1 MKNDKFGSS
10 LILCEVKPS
19 QLLIHPAHCGC
30 DASLVHPTEHACGNR
45 VATRVCLIRSPA
57 HTHTRMLARTHGF
70 SPSRGLRPRLG
81 SKPVPH
87 YACAADPIPAP
98 GPLPWRRS
106 SSQRHSHSL
115 GPAHACLGR
124 SVKHV
129 LQEGWLSRKTL
140 QRKRGSGCAS
150 PPLSPLHTPTL
161 SLGHGSREASP
172 TLGKSGVPPS
182 PHGNHGVL
190 LCYTGGTA
198 SAPPPHARFE
208 SGHGAWQ
215 SVRVERASYPHGRT
229 RCFSPR
235 HSAHSLFLRFPAR
248 APTAPLP
255 QPTPPHCRAT
265 SHPSCPRVP
274 TTPCAV

>member
-1 MKNDKFGSS
+1 MW
-10 LILCEVKPS
+10 KPR
-19 QLLIHPAHCGC
+19 G
-30 DASLVHPTEHACGNR
+30 D
-45 VATRVCLIRSPA
+45 TRVPDPLPCTHA

-106 SSQRHSHSL
+106 SSQRHPHSL
-115 GPAHACLGR
+115 GPARACLGR
-124 SVKHV
+124 SIKHV

-150 PPLSPLHTPTL
+150 PPLSPLRTPTL

-182 PHGNHGVL
+182 PPWEPWRAAL
-190 LCYTGGTA
+190 LHRGYSKRA
-198 SAPPPHARFE
+198 AAPRSF
-208 SGHGAWQ
+208 
-215 SVRVERASYPHGRT
+215 
-229 RCFSPR
+229 
-235 HSAHSLFLRFPAR
+235 
-248 APTAPLP
+248 
-255 QPTPPHCRAT
+255 
-265 SHPSCPRVP
+265 
-274 TTPCAV
+274 

>member
-1 MKNDKFGSS
+1 M
-10 LILCEVKPS
+10 
-19 QLLIHPAHCGC
+19 
-30 DASLVHPTEHACGNR
+30 
-45 VATRVCLIRSPA
+45 ATRVCLIRFPA

-106 SSQRHSHSL
+106 SSQRHPPQPRTRPCLPRQVDQARAARGLALAQDAATQAWL
-115 GPAHACLGR
+115 GVRLTA
-124 SVKHV
+124 
-129 LQEGWLSRKTL
+129 
-140 QRKRGSGCAS
+140 
-150 PPLSPLHTPTL
+150 PPYSPLRTPTL

-182 PHGNHGVL
+182 PDGNHGVL

>member
-1 MKNDKFGSS
+1 MW
-10 LILCEVKPS
+10 KPR
-19 QLLIHPAHCGC
+19 G
-30 DASLVHPTEHACGNR
+30 D
-45 VATRVCLIRSPA
+45 TRVPDPLPCTHA
-57 HTHTRMLARTHGF
+57 HTHAR
-70 SPSRGLRPRLG
+70 
-81 SKPVPH
+81 
-87 YACAADPIPAP
+87 
-98 GPLPWRRS
+98 
-106 SSQRHSHSL
+106 
-115 GPAHACLGR
+115 AHARLFTFAGPPSPPWQETRATLCLPGR
-124 SVKHV
+124 SNPYSGALALAQVV
-129 LQEGWLSRKTL
+129 LAATLPQPRTRPCLPRQVNQARAARGWLSRKTL

-150 PPLSPLHTPTL
+150 PPLSPLRTPTL

-172 TLGKSGVPPS
+172 TLGQSGVPPS
-182 PHGNHGVL
+182 PDGNHGVL

-255 QPTPPHCRAT
+255 QPTPPH
-265 SHPSCPRVP
+265 PRPYVAGAIHMDP
-274 TTPCAV
+274 PLVLNRIT

>member
-1 MKNDKFGSS
+1 MW
-10 LILCEVKPS
+10 KPR
-19 QLLIHPAHCGC
+19 G
-30 DASLVHPTEHACGNR
+30 D
-45 VATRVCLIRSPA
+45 TRVPDPLPCTHA
-57 HTHTRMLARTHGF
+57 HTCAHTCSRARTAFHL
-70 SPSRGLRPRLG
+70 RGASVLALAVNPCHIMPARPIQSLLRGPCPGAGRPR
-81 SKPVPH
+81 SDTP
-87 YACAADPIPAP
+87 
-98 GPLPWRRS
+98 
-106 SSQRHSHSL
+106 HSL

-124 SVKHV
+124 SIKHV

-150 PPLSPLHTPTL
+150 PHRPTRHCAPQL

-182 PHGNHGVL
+182 PDGNHGVL

>member
-1 MKNDKFGSS
+1 MPARPIQS
-10 LILCEVKPS
+10 LLRGPCPGAGRPRS
-19 QLLIHPAHCGC
+19 DTPT
-30 DASLVHPTEHACGNR
+30 ASDP
-45 VATRVCLIRSPA
+45 P
-57 HTHTRMLARTHGF
+57 MLASAGQSSTCCK
-70 SPSRGLRPRLG
+70 RLALAQDAATQAWLG
-81 SKPVPH
+81 VRLTAPPH
-87 YACAADPIPAP
+87 
-98 GPLPWRRS
+98 
-106 SSQRHSHSL
+106 
-115 GPAHACLGR
+115 
-124 SVKHV
+124 
-129 LQEGWLSRKTL
+129 
-140 QRKRGSGCAS
+140 
-150 PPLSPLHTPTL
+150 SPLRTPAL

-182 PHGNHGVL
+182 PDGNHGVL

>member
-1 MKNDKFGSS
+1 MPHSPELPPAPAPRQPTLEMTNDKFGSS

-45 VATRVCLIRSPA
+45 VATRVCLIRFPA

-124 SVKHV
+124 SIKHV
-129 LQEGWLSRKTL
+129 LQEAGSRA
-140 QRKRGSGCAS
+140 RRCNASVARGAPHRPSRHCA
-150 PPLSPLHTPTL
+150 PQL
-161 SLGHGSREASP
+161 SL
-172 TLGKSGVPPS
+172 
-182 PHGNHGVL
+182 
-190 LCYTGGTA
+190 
-198 SAPPPHARFE
+198 
-208 SGHGAWQ
+208 
-215 SVRVERASYPHGRT
+215 
-229 RCFSPR
+229 
-235 HSAHSLFLRFPAR
+235 
-248 APTAPLP
+248 
-255 QPTPPHCRAT
+255 
-265 SHPSCPRVP
+265 
-274 TTPCAV
+274 